1 VTKADEYEEDEGRLE
16 SQSVATLCS
25 YGDLKRRLLM
35 MSTFRQFLALV
46 EFESKKKRKA
56 AKSANEYMDKF
67 TNSINN
73 ADQALK
79 KRRDDLNATS

>member
-16 SQSVATLCS
+16 SQSVATLWS
-25 YGDLKRRLLM
+25 FRDLKTRLLM

-67 TNSINN
+67 TNGISN

-79 KRRDDLNATS
+79 KRRDSLNAAS

>member
-1 VTKADEYEEDEGRLE
+1 VTKADEYEEDEGRLG
-16 SQSVATLCS
+16 SQSVATLWS
-25 YGDLKRRLLM
+25 FRDLKTRLL

-79 KRRDDLNATS
+79 KRRDNLNATS

>member
-1 VTKADEYEEDEGRLE
+1 MTKADEYEEDEGRLE
-16 SQSVATLCS
+16 SQSVATLWS
-25 YGDLKRRLLM
+25 FRDLETRLLM

-67 TNSINN
+67 TNGISN

-79 KRRDDLNATS
+79 KRRDSLNAAS

>member
-16 SQSVATLCS
+16 SQSVTTLC
-25 YGDLKRRLLM
+25 YGVLKRRLLM

-79 KRRDDLNATS
+79 KRRDNLNATS